1 MSISGQRNSLRKTS
15 TSIGRIQKSISG
27 LREGLI
33 TIRKNATDIL
43 EERRKTNLLKR
54 NLIKKDNE
62 FFAKRRE
69 NVLRKQRED
78 ELEST
83 SVTGVTKKQGNL
95 FAQSTR
101 GFFGRILDFLG
112 VLLVGWALQNLPKF
126 IAAFQKLFGMIKKVV
141 EIMSGFIKTIT
152 GFLTGIATSIGNL
165 LLVFSRVDFS
175 DQSKQI
181 SEKFQQGS
189 NLFQSLQKQFVDGI
203 NDLLGD
209 KDISDAVDTGFSVDS
224 DDTGGGNDN
233 NNDNKEQG
241 GFFKGIKNLFGIG
254 KKDKEELTFDDMT
267 LIPDRDMGGDVVKG
281 EPYLI
286 GLNPNTGEP
295 DERTETFIPTKDGV
309 IANNQETDELIK
321 GQQNVPDDET
331 LETENDEMN
340 EDEQKVLDFLKSGDD
355 TSSKGSGATGVS
367 GGGEDTFQID
377 NEIKMDKKS
386 LEEKN
391 KKSKKDKKDV
401 AENIK
406 PSKRQVKNLKG
417 VKKSKTRTVVIEKP
431 VPMGGG
437 GRVQPMV
444 NSGNTVVQ
452 NRQSDI
458 STLLKLQSGSTLK
471 YT

>member
-1 MSISGQRNSLRKTS
+1 MIDFSAISNFVFLFT
-15 TSIGRIQKSISG
+15 
-27 LREGLI
+27 LI
-33 TIRKNATDIL
+33 I
-43 EERRKTNLLKR
+43 
-54 NLIKKDNE
+54 
-62 FFAKRRE
+62 
-69 NVLRKQRED
+69 
-78 ELEST
+78 
-83 SVTGVTKKQGNL
+83 
-95 FAQSTR
+95 
-101 GFFGRILDFLG
+101 
-112 VLLVGWALQNLPKF
+112 GWAVINLPN
-126 IAAFQKLFGMIKKVV
+126 IIEAFQKLFKFITRVVTIFTNFIDGMKD
-141 EIMSGFIKTIT
+141 F
-152 GFLTGIATSIGNL
+152 FTSIGDGVQGVFKKLTRFDFEENTKKIREMFDQLTGNL
-165 LLVFSRVDFS
+165 V
-175 DQSKQI
+175 
-181 SEKFQQGS
+181 
-189 NLFQSLQKQFVDGI
+189 NLNKAFVSSIFGFVNDENIRKAPEAAQKLGI
-203 NDLLGD
+203 NQLP
-209 KDISDAVDTGFSVDS
+209 
-224 DDTGGGNDN
+224 N
-233 NNDNKEQG
+233 
-241 GFFKGIKNLFGIG
+241 
-254 KKDKEELTFDDMT
+254 DKEEDLPAVLTQSA
-267 LIPDRDMGGDVVKG
+267 IENKQKEIESRDEGGNVVEG
-281 EPYLI
+281 ESYLI
-286 GLNPNTGEP
+286 GLNPETGEP
-295 DERTETFIPTKDGV
+295 DERTETFIPTEDGV

-340 EDEQKVLDFLKSGDD
+340 EDEQKVFDFLNSGDD
-355 TSSKGSGATGVS
+355 TSSKASGATGVS
-367 GGGEDTFQID
+367 GGGEDTFQIE